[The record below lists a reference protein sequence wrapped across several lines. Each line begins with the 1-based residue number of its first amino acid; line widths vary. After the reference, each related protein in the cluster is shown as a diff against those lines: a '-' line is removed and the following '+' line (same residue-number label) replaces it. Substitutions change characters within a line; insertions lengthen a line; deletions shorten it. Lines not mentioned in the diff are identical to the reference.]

1 MAASKAHRH
10 ASRVLEIRHGVDE
23 PGTRVGTQYGFEG
36 VHVHAVA
43 VYAHGGVPG
52 LEDVEGDSSAK
63 ESRVFD
69 DNGVTGFEHYLGDK
83 VKTLQRTVKHKNVV
97 GGARRA
103 VVPHALSDLG
113 AQLRNAI

>member
-1 MAASKAHRH
+1 
-10 ASRVLEIRHGVDE
+10 V
-23 PGTRVGTQYGFEG
+23 

-52 LEDVEGDSSAK
+52 LEDVEGDSGAK

-69 DNGVTGFEHYLGDK
+69 DNGVTGFEHHLGDK
-83 VKTLQRTVKHKNVV
+83 VKTLLRTVKYKDVV
-97 GGARRA
+97 GGARGA